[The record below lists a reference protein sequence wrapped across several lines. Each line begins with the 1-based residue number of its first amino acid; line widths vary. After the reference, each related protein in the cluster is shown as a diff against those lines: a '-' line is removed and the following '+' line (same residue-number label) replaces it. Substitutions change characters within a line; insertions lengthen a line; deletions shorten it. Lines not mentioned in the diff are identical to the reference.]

1 MRSCTN
7 TFKSITRRENLLC
20 PYEMYIARQIF
31 PSNCGP
37 NFSGISFEK
46 EIINLILEIKGIYE
60 KNKIKL
66 KDEKV
71 IRKIIDIHHEH
82 LSQKNPLYDQETA
95 EKYIYNGKYI
105 NFLSCNWLNFREVYS
120 KFIDICLDIKSYF
133 EVEQDLN
140 DFLLDYD
147 EDLDIKE
154 LSPSNTPTVWDI
166 KIKNQKLW
174 SHKSLS
180 RNKTVID
187 LSALY

>member
-7 TFKSITRRENLLC
+7 TFRSINIRQNILS

-37 NFSGISFEK
+37 SFSGISFEK

-60 KNKIKL
+60 QHKIKL
-66 KDEKV
+66 KDEKA
-71 IRKIIDIHHEH
+71 IKKIIDIHHEH
-82 LSQKNPLYDQETA
+82 LSKKNPLYDHETA

-105 NFLSCNWLNFREVYS
+105 YFLTCNWLNFREVYN

-133 EVEQDLN
+133 EVEQNLN

-147 EDLDIKE
+147 EDLED

-166 KIKNQKLW
+166 KIKNEKLW
-174 SHKSLS
+174 NHKSLR